1 MLINRDVRIIRFE
14 FESLLYERELFEN
27 FESVADIIRVLI
39 LRLSQIISQNAV
51 FLLIY
56 NILKLNLL
64 VYNILKNEFKTVS
77 NKNRL

>member
-14 FESLLYERELFEN
+14 FESLLYELFEN

-39 LRLSQIISQNAV
+39 LRLSQIISQNANAV
-51 FLLIY
+51 LLLIY
-56 NILKLNLL
+56 NILKLNL

>member
-1 MLINRDVRIIRFE
+1 MK
-14 FESLLYERELFEN
+14 LLYERELFEN

-39 LRLSQIISQNAV
+39 LRLSQIISQNANAV
-51 FLLIY
+51 LLLIY
-56 NILKLNLL
+56 NILKLNL